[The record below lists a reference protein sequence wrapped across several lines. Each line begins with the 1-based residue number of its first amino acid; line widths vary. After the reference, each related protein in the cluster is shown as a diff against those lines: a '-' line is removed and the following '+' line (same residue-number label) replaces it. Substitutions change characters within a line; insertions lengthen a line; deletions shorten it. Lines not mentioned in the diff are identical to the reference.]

1 MRINDYGRD
10 ERGILGISPLA
21 GLNKLDFGKNI
32 ITHPKFLNFQ
42 IGPPLVPALI
52 PEAMATAMAATV
64 APPALILWIILVL
77 SPMFLS
83 ISSASEFSLVVS
95 GPMELELSPSL
106 IVENSP
112 GSKPGRKV
120 KCERVQIHGLPRIE
134 HLNKFANSL
143 KVKVSCVNP
152 SSCPP
157 NIGICF
163 HRNASLVIGMC
174 PKDQWERLTEGLWV
188 KSMSP
193 FDHKILDIRMAASYS
208 ESLHVSLDE
217 GLLSL
222 IDNIPGMGNSIDESG
237 LLAEPVYSFLLQ
249 WCYGYRGFL
258 VILMILFQG
267 MKLLPTGRKSSFAI
281 FLYSCSVGLGSF
293 LLRYVPRLLR
303 SLLVEIG
310 LSEDMYNPLA
320 VFLLVFLVIAGAW
333 LGFWVVRKLVLTE
346 DGSID
351 IGVSHFITWSIRMVA
366 SVILQSSVDPLLAV
380 EALVGAIIVS
390 SVLRKFVNPKVVRR
404 VYKKLCRLDREPLD
418 PMHRQSPTRPFPD
431 LSPELHILPYKDEWE
446 SFTKESTLKELEDLV
461 STPDFSKW
469 AVAHADRQIRD
480 IYMRGI
486 RVSHLESTPHKWSG
500 THPAGSYLMDDTDY
514 RYIHSHPPLH
524 THQHLHPFLYLT
536 SSSSSSL
543 FCIATK
549 SRTMISQPPL
559 TQHTK
564 IRWSD
569 HNLMGRAKPIS
580 PVIRCCIAFNDHDR
594 RARGS
599 CALGGG
605 TLVEAMREERPYI
618 MAHRGSTLVVVLS
631 SEIVGGPH
639 LPSILE

>member
-143 KVKVSCVNP
+143 KVKVSCVNQVVVRQILG
-152 SSCPP
+152 SVST
-157 NIGICF
+157 
-163 HRNASLVIGMC
+163 GMC

-217 GLLSL
+217 EFFSYRIIFLVLGIVLMSLASWLSQ
-222 IDNIPGMGNSIDESG
+222 SIVFYYSG
-237 LLAEPVYSFLLQ
+237 AMAIGV
-249 WCYGYRGFL
+249 FL

-366 SVILQSSVDPLLAV
+366 SVMILQSSVDPLLAV

-404 VYKKLCRLDREPLD
+404 VYK
-418 PMHRQSPTRPFPD
+418 
-431 LSPELHILPYKDEWE
+431 
-446 SFTKESTLKELEDLV
+446 
-461 STPDFSKW
+461 
-469 AVAHADRQIRD
+469 
-480 IYMRGI
+480 
-486 RVSHLESTPHKWSG
+486 
-500 THPAGSYLMDDTDY
+500 
-514 RYIHSHPPLH
+514 
-524 THQHLHPFLYLT
+524 
-536 SSSSSSL
+536 
-543 FCIATK
+543 
-549 SRTMISQPPL
+549 
-559 TQHTK
+559 
-564 IRWSD
+564 
-569 HNLMGRAKPIS
+569 
-580 PVIRCCIAFNDHDR
+580 
-594 RARGS
+594 
-599 CALGGG
+599 
-605 TLVEAMREERPYI
+605 
-618 MAHRGSTLVVVLS
+618 
-631 SEIVGGPH
+631 
-639 LPSILE
+639 

>member
-1 MRINDYGRD
+1 MRINDDGRD
-10 ERGILGISPLA
+10 ERGILGISRLA
-21 GLNKLDFGKNI
+21 GLNELDFEKNI

-52 PEAMATAMAATV
+52 PGAMATAIVATV
-64 APPALILWIILVL
+64 APPALTLWIILVL

-83 ISSASEFSLVVS
+83 IGSASEFSLVVS
-95 GPMELELSPSL
+95 GPTELELSPCL

-112 GSKPGRKV
+112 GSKPGSKV

-152 SSCPP
+152 SGCPP

-217 GLLSL
+217 EFFSYRILFLVLGIVLMSLASWLSQ
-222 IDNIPGMGNSIDESG
+222 SIVFYYSG
-237 LLAEPVYSFLLQ
+237 AMAIGV
-249 WCYGYRGFL
+249 FL

-267 MKLLPTGRKSSFAI
+267 MKLLPTGRKSSLAI

-320 VFLLVFLVIAGAW
+320 VFLLVFIVIAGAW

-366 SVILQSSVDPLLAV
+366 SVMMLQSSVDPLLAV

-418 PMHRQSPTRPFPD
+418 PYASPVANSSISRPFTRAPYTPVQGSTSKSPTRLPD
-431 LSPELHILPYKDEWE
+431 SGAFFSTFHDIPDRRKFTKDEWE

-469 AVAHADRQIRD
+469 AVAHADRLTLAPNKADMRYLRAWDSSVALGRSQSRE
-480 IYMRGI
+480 IYTTQ
-486 RVSHLESTPHKWSG
+486 EWSG
-500 THPAGSYLMDDTDY
+500 THPAESYLMNDMDY
-514 RYIHSHPPLH
+514 RML
-524 THQHLHPFLYLT
+524 
-536 SSSSSSL
+536 
-543 FCIATK
+543 C
-549 SRTMISQPPL
+549 
-559 TQHTK
+559 
-564 IRWSD
+564 
-569 HNLMGRAKPIS
+569 
-580 PVIRCCIAFNDHDR
+580 
-594 RARGS
+594 
-599 CALGGG
+599 GG
-605 TLVEAMREERPYI
+605 V
-618 MAHRGSTLVVVLS
+618 
-631 SEIVGGPH
+631 
-639 LPSILE
+639 